1 MAEIAISK
9 IKKAAHRGKHGK
21 NHPKHEAVI
30 SGTHVND
37 GNVHSSQSIHEG
49 GRQAHV
55 ESNKRRNGRRVS
67 MKKLTTTLAVLL
79 AVAVLPLVTLG
90 NSKAVKSGDK
100 LIKLSDSYFSDEF
113 IQNAAKS
120 LKTLKENKSTKTEKF
135 VVKVIKSNGKYAD
148 NGKGIELCPV
158 KAIKTGSYIESSYI
172 EKGLIANKAKDLSSV
187 KFAKFA
193 IKTIN
198 GDSGPIDKSVKV
210 TKSAYINKSSAKLI
224 QGNCYIV
231 KENQFKGTGL
241 GIDLYGELIKG

>member
-100 LIKLSDSYFSDEF
+100 LIKLSDGYFSDEF
-113 IQNAAKS
+113 IQKAAIS

-158 KAIKTGSYIESSYI
+158 KAIKTGSYIE
-172 EKGLIANKAKDLSSV
+172 KGLIANKAKDLSSV

-198 GDSGPIDKSVKV
+198 GDSGRIDKGVKV

-224 QGNCYIV
+224 QANCYIV
-231 KENQFKGTGL
+231 KEIQLEGAG